1 MIDVILVD
9 QPVIDRIPQSH
20 PRLLGSK
27 QRGPLQWG
35 GVQVIT
41 CTLQELDWFTYLRSG
56 LVGISGAIFSSF
68 HFFSPFAALYYFRS
82 DFAGTIVPPASML
95 SHLNFQD

>member
-41 CTLQELDWFTYLRSG
+41 CTLQELDDQFGWFRYPLPFGLLCTRVIRKKKRLVSQQHFGNSG
-56 LVGISGAIFSSF
+56 
-68 HFFSPFAALYYFRS
+68 R
-82 DFAGTIVPPASML
+82 ASWSCFL
-95 SHLNFQD
+95 PGGHVLG

>member
-68 HFFSPFAALYYFRS
+68 HPLLRCIISDLILQERS
-82 DFAGTIVPPASML
+82 FHQHPCYHI
-95 SHLNFQD
+95 

>member
-41 CTLQELDWFTYLRSG
+41 CTLQELD
-56 LVGISGAIFSSF
+56 
-68 HFFSPFAALYYFRS
+68 
-82 DFAGTIVPPASML
+82 
-95 SHLNFQD
+95 